1 MSRYTRELVAE
12 ILRLAG
18 QGMASDRIALRVGR
32 PERAIR
38 TIVATAAAPAR
49 RRDRRNRRV
58 ASPTPPDLIAAA
70 QRAAAAERRE
80 SQAAICP
87 PSISAQPFTD
97 AWFAQC
103 ERVFAEAFRRGRALE
118 LSEREEAAR

>member
-1 MSRYTRELVAE
+1 MTRYTRETVEE

-18 QGMASDRIALRVGR
+18 QGMASDRIAARVGR
-32 PERAIR
+32 PERAVKV
-38 TIVATAAAPAR
+38 IVATAASPVR

-58 ASPTPPDLIAAA
+58 ESPMPIDEIAAS
-70 QRAAAAERRE
+70 QREAERARRARH
-80 SQAAICP
+80 AAICP
-87 PSISAQPFTD
+87 PSISATPFSE

-103 ERVFAEAFRRGRALE
+103 ERVFAEGFRRGRALE